1 MQLRSIVE
9 ATRNG
14 SKALMESIN
23 RIHTT
28 NMMIEENEPR
38 LKKFYFTF
46 SWIISRFMKKISI
59 KLTRTWLKP

>member
-14 SKALMESIN
+14 TKALMESNN

-28 NMMIEENEPR
+28 NMMIEE
-38 LKKFYFTF
+38 K
-46 SWIISRFMKKISI
+46 
-59 KLTRTWLKP
+59 